1 MKTYRVLLIGIMV
14 IGMIIGVVNTGKVS
28 AEEGVTVGF
37 GSLKI
42 GGVYQSTF
50 TWFEDDDIASEF
62 KTQRAMI
69 SLSGTLVPD
78 KIKYL
83 VQANA
88 IQSPILLDSKLMLY
102 HIPNTELS
110 IGRFLPFFTLFMP
123 KSAAQ
128 QDFIKYPL
136 TTSQYAMWRQ
146 TGVQFKTTI
155 ESFSL
160 YYGVFNGYQFDG
172 DRVVL
177 GGNDWGDQND
187 AKDFLLSA
195 TFNPAKN
202 FKIGA
207 YGWYGKPYNAAT
219 DKDFTVTRFGA
230 NFEWRAPQFH
240 LAGEYI
246 MGNEEY
252 WKGSKVKNHAAFIQ
266 GGFSFVENWEI
277 LARYE
282 IWDPNKDISKNGQTW
297 FTAGLNYSLEKH
309 YTKFFLN
316 YVAKMEEGTSIDN
329 DEIVFQV
336 QFSF

>member
-42 GGVYQSTF
+42 GGIYQSTF

-69 SLSGTLVPD
+69 SLSGTLLPD
-78 KIKYL
+78 KIKFL

-88 IQSPILLDSKLMLY
+88 IQNPILLDSKLMLY
-102 HIPNTELS
+102 YIPNTELS

-146 TGVQFKTTI
+146 TGIQFKTTI

-172 DRVVL
+172 SSIA
-177 GGNDWGDQND
+177 GNDWGDQND

-195 TFNPAKN
+195 TFNVNKEV
-202 FKIGA
+202 KIGA
-207 YGWYGKPYNAAT
+207 YGWFGKPYVAAT
-219 DKDFTVTRFGA
+219 DEDFTVTRFGG
-230 NFEWRAPQFH
+230 NFEWRNPKFH
-240 LAGEYI
+240 IASEYI
-246 MGNEEY
+246 MGTNDY
-252 WKGSKVKNHAAFIQ
+252 GHGLKVKNHAALIQ
-266 GGFSFVENWEI
+266 GSYIIDENWEI

-282 IWDPNKDISKNGQTW
+282 IWDPNTDIKKDGQTW
-297 FTAGLNYSLEKH
+297 LTAGLNYSLEKH

-329 DEIVFQV
+329 DEIVLQV
-336 QFSF
+336 QFCF

>member
-1 MKTYRVLLIGIMV
+1 MKTYRVLLM
-14 IGMIIGVVNTGKVS
+14 GMIIVGMMTGVFITEKAS

-42 GGVYQSTF
+42 GGIYQSTF
-50 TWFEDDDIASEF
+50 TWFEYDDTPCEF

-155 ESFSL
+155 DSFSL
-160 YYGVFNGYQFDG
+160 YYGVFNGYQFD
-172 DRVVL
+172 DKYTL
-177 GGNDWGDQND
+177 NGNDWGDQND

-195 TFNPAKN
+195 TFNVNKEM
-202 FKIGA
+202 KIGA
-207 YGWYGKPYNAAT
+207 FGWFGKPYIAST
-219 DKDFTVTRFGA
+219 DEDFTVTRFGA
-230 NFEWRAPQFH
+230 NFEWRNPKFH
-240 LAGEYI
+240 AAAEYI
-246 MGNEEY
+246 MGNQDY
-252 WKGSKVKNHAAFIQ
+252 GHGMKVKNHAAFVQ
-266 GGFSFVENWEI
+266 GGFSFVENWEL

-282 IWDPNKDISKNGQTW
+282 IWDPNKDVDKDGQKW

-316 YVAKMEEGTSIDN
+316 YVAKMEEVSGIDN